1 MFRLVPRVS
10 LPILRNKSQ
19 EIDIEVVMQLK
30 LVINCSFLNESSLQ
44 STHVPPP
51 SLSLHLQ
58 ILTWEKDSH
67 GLYDYEATKL
77 KKEFFEIQGP
87 CKVFRNWYGIFL
99 LTQKVKPLS
108 SQTIKSRKD
117 SCPTIPTLSSPR

>member
-1 MFRLVPRVS
+1 VLRVS
-10 LPILRNKSQ
+10 QQILKSKSVV
-19 EIDIEVVMQLK
+19 IDIEVVMQLK
-30 LVINCSFLNESSLQ
+30 LVINCSFLNEASLQ
-44 STHVPPP
+44 SSYVHQP

-87 CKVFRNWYGIFL
+87 CKVFRNWYGMFAA
-99 LTQKVKPLS
+99 TQKARPIS
-108 SQTIKSRKD
+108 SLTIRSRKD
-117 SCPTIPTLSSPR
+117 IFQTIPTLSCPRS